1 MVGLVLALTAA
12 SCTAQR
18 TNSDNNAG
26 KPVDKVTY
34 LTGFG
39 SFGREGYAQVAL
51 VKGYFRDAGMDV
63 TIKPGQAG
71 DFNLKTILAGQAQFA
86 VIDFSGAVVQVGN
99 STTLS
104 RFKTIA
110 AVQQR
115 SIIAMMAAPGKGI
128 QNPQDLQGKTIGV
141 ATGSVPKT
149 LFPVYAKLAGFS
161 SGEVNWVETTPQ
173 QLPALLASGQVAA
186 IGQFVVGAPAVKA
199 ALKADPVVLP
209 YSRYLTDLYGNAIV
223 TPDKLIANNPDLV
236 KRFRTAIL
244 KGLDYSINHPD
255 EAGQIVHAATPAI
268 DANVATAELRLMAP
282 YVQGAAI
289 GGMDESRVARSIAVL
304 QSAGLIPAGFEPS
317 KVVDFGIAPR
327 A

>member
-1 MVGLVLALTAA
+1 MVGLVLALTTVG
-12 SCTAQR
+12 CTAKPAGS
-18 TNSDNNAG
+18 NSAG

-51 VKGYFRDAGMDV
+51 TKGYFRDAGIDV

-71 DFNLKTILAGQAQFA
+71 DFNLKTILADQAQFT
-86 VIDFSGAVVQVGN
+86 VIDFSGAIVQVGN
-99 STTLS
+99 GTSLS
-104 RFKTIA
+104 GFKAIA

-115 SIIAMMAAPGKGI
+115 TIIAMMAAPGKGI

-141 ATGSVPKT
+141 AAGSVPKT
-149 LFPVYAKLAGFS
+149 LFPVYARLAGFS
-161 SGEVNWVETTPQ
+161 SSGVTWIEATPQ

-223 TPDKLIANNPDLV
+223 APDKLIASNPDLV

-244 KGLDYSINHPD
+244 KGLDYSINYPD
-255 EAGQIVHAATPAI
+255 EAGQTVHASAPTV
-268 DANVATAELRLMAP
+268 DANVAAAELKLMAP
-282 YVQGAAI
+282 YVQGAAST
-289 GGMDESRVARSIAVL
+289 GGMDEARVARSIAVL
-304 QSAGLIPAGFEPS
+304 RGAGLVPTGFEPS
-317 KVVDFGIAPR
+317 RVVNFGIAPK